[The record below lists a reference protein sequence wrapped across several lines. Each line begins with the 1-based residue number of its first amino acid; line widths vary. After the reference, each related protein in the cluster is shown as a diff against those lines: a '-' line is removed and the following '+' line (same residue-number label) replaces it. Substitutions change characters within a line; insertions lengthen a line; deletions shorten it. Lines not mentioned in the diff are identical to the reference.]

1 MFFAVRQ
8 LLILLGLILLATGL
22 LWPWLGRIGLGR
34 LPGDIR
40 IARPGFSFV
49 APLGSSLVVSA
60 GLSLLLALIAWFLR
74 R

>member
-1 MFFAVRQ
+1 MFAAMRQ

-22 LWPWLGRIGLGR
+22 LWPWLGRVGLGH

-40 IARPGFSFV
+40 VSRPGFSFF
-49 APLGSSLVVSA
+49 APLGSSLMVSA